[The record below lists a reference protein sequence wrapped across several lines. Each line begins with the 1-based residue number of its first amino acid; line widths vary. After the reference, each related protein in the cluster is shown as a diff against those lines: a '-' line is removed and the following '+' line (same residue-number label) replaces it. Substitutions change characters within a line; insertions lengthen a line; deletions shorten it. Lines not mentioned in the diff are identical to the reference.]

1 MPNLLTRVRTPQTQ
15 AQPMWEPFRL
25 VEDMFRWD
33 PFKDARTFPML
44 EASQA
49 FMPSF
54 EVKETP
60 GAYTLRADLPGIK
73 DEDVDINVVGNR
85 LTITGKRE
93 AEKKEDNATY
103 HLYERSY
110 GSFTRS
116 FNLPEEVEA
125 DHVHAELKQ
134 GVLTLSIPKK
144 PEAKPQKV
152 QIHK

>member
-1 MPNLLTRVRTPQTQ
+1 MPNLMTRPRTNQPQ
-15 AQPMWEPFRL
+15 ALWEPFRL
-25 VEDMFRWD
+25 MEDMFRWD
-33 PFKDARTFPML
+33 PFKDTRGFPLM
-44 EASQA
+44 EATQT

-73 DEDVDINVVGNR
+73 DEDVEIHVVGNR
-85 LTITGKRE
+85 LTISGKRE
-93 AEKKEDNATY
+93 AEKQEENATF

-110 GSFTRS
+110 GSFTRT

-144 PEAKPQKV
+144 PEAKSQKV